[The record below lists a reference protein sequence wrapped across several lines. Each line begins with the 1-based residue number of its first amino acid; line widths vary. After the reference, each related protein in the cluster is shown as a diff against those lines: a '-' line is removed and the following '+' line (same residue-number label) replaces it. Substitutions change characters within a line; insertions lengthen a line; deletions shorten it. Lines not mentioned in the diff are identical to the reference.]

1 MKTVVNKK
9 GFTIIE
15 VVLVLAIAGLIF
27 LMVFLALPAL
37 QRSQRDTQRKGDM
50 SRAIAAINDY
60 KASHRGNLP
69 GTTSSQ
75 WNTFAQQYLVG
86 RPQGATGGA
95 SDRDSFIDPS
105 GASNRQGNATTT
117 YVFEERQGNNP
128 VQAWG
133 DETQNVMY
141 FSIGCKCSEDPNV
154 PTCNQGNRSVAL
166 RMPME
171 NAGVYCLH
179 Q

>member
-60 KASHRGNLP
+60 KSSHRGNLP
-69 GTTSSQ
+69 SNWGAFT
-75 WNTFAQQYLVG
+75 NDYLLG
-86 RPQGATGGA
+86 RSATGGSSTA
-95 SDRDSFIDPS
+95 NDRDSFLDPS
-105 GASNRQGNATTT
+105 GADNASQPGATSYQFVAQPGN
-117 YVFEERQGNNP
+117 QP
-128 VQAWG
+128 VQPWG
-133 DETQNVMY
+133 PQTQNRMFY
-141 FSIGCKCSEDPNV
+141 SIGCKCSEDPNV